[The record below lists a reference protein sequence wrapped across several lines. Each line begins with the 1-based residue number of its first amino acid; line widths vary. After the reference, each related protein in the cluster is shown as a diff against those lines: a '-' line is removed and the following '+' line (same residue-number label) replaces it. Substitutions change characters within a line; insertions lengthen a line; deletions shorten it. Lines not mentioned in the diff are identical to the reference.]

1 ADYLYKIRQDNR
13 RYPLESVRLSLVET
27 WLEVKGKR
35 LIRQLGSLRKKL
47 TGPYHD
53 RKPWSTTR
61 FVNLDNA
68 FTTSQARFQTTTED
82 PTYKGL
88 FYHSTHDAANYSLSF
103 ISDRNKV
110 EKYDVSV
117 IGWLP
122 FQTDVPKLE
131 IGNFRE
137 NNKFIKF
144 LHQVIA
150 DNVANADPQL
160 QALANLF
167 LLFSEPISWLHIADI
182 RDPAPWGRIPY
193 PEDIFGM
200 VLVKDGLIVP
210 GTYQPMP
217 THRILTTKGLFMLN
231 GPFQEKLL
239 ERLSRICR

>member
-1 ADYLYKIRQDNR
+1 MTGLF
-13 RYPLESVRLSLVET
+13 
-27 WLEVKGKR
+27 
-35 LIRQLGSLRKKL
+35 RQLVSLRKKL
-47 TGPYHD
+47 TGLYHD
-53 RKPWSTTR
+53 RKPWSTIR
-61 FVNLDNA
+61 FVNLNNT
-68 FTTSQARFQTTTED
+68 FMTSQTRFQTTIED

-110 EKYDVSV
+110 EKHDVSV
-117 IGWLP
+117 IGWVP
-122 FQTDVPKLE
+122 FQTGVPKLE

-144 LHQVIA
+144 LHQMIA
-150 DNVANADPQL
+150 DNVADADPQL
-160 QALANLF
+160 QALAKYHQNG
-167 LLFSEPISWLHIADI
+167 WLHIADI

-200 VLVKDGLIVP
+200 VLVKDGQIVP

-239 ERLSRICR
+239 E